1 MLIGLILPCGW
12 GLIYSRTGLVV
23 KKILRVIRGELLI
36 AAPAKAGTGMPLVFS
51 GVFIFILLNNFLGLL
66 PYVFTATRH
75 LRITLALSGFLWL
88 SLFLPSVIKTPTL
101 FLSHLVPKG
110 TPVPLVPFMV
120 LIELIRGIIR
130 PFTLGIRLAANMIAG
145 HLLLVLM
152 SSPIYALNRSITMAV
167 LRGLFILRVLEIAV
181 SLIQSYV
188 FMRLGSLYARET
200 RNATII

>member
-1 MLIGLILPCGW
+1 MLGAI
-12 GLIYSRTGLVV
+12 S
-23 KKILRVIRGELLI
+23 GELLI
-36 AAPAKAGTGMPLVFS
+36 AAPAKAGTGIPLVFS
-51 GVFIFILLNNFLGLL
+51 GVFIFILINNFLGLL

-75 LRITLALSGFLWL
+75 LRTTLALRGFLWL

-110 TPVPLVPFMV
+110 TPVPLVPFIV

-130 PFTLGIRLAANMIAG
+130 PFTLGIRLAANIIAG
-145 HLLLVLM
+145 HLLLVLI
-152 SSPIYALNRSITMAV
+152 SSPIYALNRSIIVAV
-167 LRGLFILRVLEIAV
+167 LRGLFLLRVLEVAV

-188 FMRLGSLYARET
+188 FIRLGSLYARET

>member
-1 MLIGLILPCGW
+1 M
-12 GLIYSRTGLVV
+12 
-23 KKILRVIRGELLI
+23 
-36 AAPAKAGTGMPLVFS
+36 
-51 GVFIFILLNNFLGLL
+51 
-66 PYVFTATRH
+66 
-75 LRITLALSGFLWL
+75 

-120 LIELIRGIIR
+120 LIELIRGIMR
-130 PFTLGIRLAANMIAG
+130 PFTLGIRLAANIIAG
-145 HLLLVLM
+145 HLLLVLI
-152 SSPIYALNRSITMAV
+152 SRPIYALNRSIIIAV
-167 LRGLFILRVLEIAV
+167 LRGLFLLRVLEIAV